1 MRPELVIACAAGA
14 AVAVSLFAFGFR
26 LLRTDPAA
34 GLEPEDLVLLRDV
47 QRKRAEGSGPFSV
60 LGRRLAP
67 HLLKALGDRPREWLV
82 RRIAEAG
89 RPGGMTVE
97 TFVERLATWLVLV
110 VPLVLLLLLL
120 EQPLLAML
128 TLAIPVLMPLGV
140 VEGARRRRREGIDR
154 DLPDFLDILAVTVAA
169 GVNFRAALLRV
180 ADRFEG
186 PLAEEVVLTTQQIAN
201 GLPLR
206 EAFTDLARRSG
217 SDNAQQF
224 VSALLQSQE
233 LGAPLVESLNQIAAD
248 MRRESAQQQRRRA
261 ASTAPRVSLVTS
273 VVLLPGALIFIVVG
287 FIVGADL
294 DLSGL
299 L

>member
-47 QRKRAEGSGPFSV
+47 QRKRAEGSGPLSV

-67 HLLKALGDRPREWLV
+67 YLLKALGNRPREWLV

-97 TFVERLATWLVLV
+97 TFVERLATWMVLV

-120 EQPLLAML
+120 EQPLLAVL
-128 TLAIPVLMPLGV
+128 TLAVPVLMPLGV